1 MKSLLSILLLVF
13 VSNFTNAQNFRGLD
27 KSPLDMIEYPA
38 RGGNTIARILYG
50 RPQLKGR
57 DITRL
62 VPEGQLWRF
71 GANEATELTL
81 YTPMKVN
88 DKKIEAGSYTMFAIP
103 RDNQITIIINSATH
117 IWGTY
122 YDQKMDVVR
131 MTVPLRQVTESL
143 EAFSMAFQKST
154 LEKNGVFL
162 PQDIFLDFEKPTA
175 DRPKVVVYEK
185 KKDSKFKLRVMYLQ
199 LVMMAGR

>member
-1 MKSLLSILLLVF
+1 MKNLLLILLLVF

-38 RGGNTIARILYG
+38 RGGNTLARILYG

-88 DKKIEAGSYTMFAIP
+88 DKKIDAGSYTMYAIP
-103 RDNQITIIINSATH
+103 QNDQITIIINSATH
-117 IWGTY
+117 VWGAFSY
-122 YDQKMDVVR
+122 NKKMDVVR
-131 MTVPLRQVTESL
+131 MTVPLRQVTVSL
-143 EAFSMAFQKST
+143 EAFSMAFQKSNTGIDLHFGWGNYRGT
-154 LEKNGVFL
+154 LPF
-162 PQDIFLDFEKPTA
+162 
-175 DRPKVVVYEK
+175 
-185 KKDSKFKLRVMYLQ
+185 SK
-199 LVMMAGR
+199 